1 MEGKKV
7 QLISVENVSHQMIS
21 DDQILPPGNL
31 NLHFGPDGQLK
42 CEHLQKVQLISV
54 ENVSHQMISDDQILP
69 PGNLNLHFGPDG
81 QLKCEHLQESTLIW
95 ASENFITWPGWT
107 IE

>member
-1 MEGKKV
+1 MELRINRVRIKRSRPVVEGNKV
-7 QLISVENVSHQMIS
+7 QLISVENVSH
-21 DDQILPPGNL
+21 
-31 NLHFGPDGQLK
+31 
-42 CEHLQKVQLISV
+42 E
-54 ENVSHQMISDDQILP
+54 MISDDQILP

-95 ASENFITWPGWT
+95 ASENFITWPGWM